1 MSASKS
7 TRKIA
12 RTQERRRVYNKSIR
26 KQTRTTVRRARES
39 VASSDSAKAQ
49 NATAAA
55 VSTLD
60 RAVSKGVV
68 HKNTAARL
76 KSRLIRRAQGLEAGK
91 SES

>member
-7 TRKIA
+7 TSKAA
-12 RTQERRRVYNKSIR
+12 RTQERRRVYNKSLR
-26 KQTRTTVRRARES
+26 RQTRTMVRRARES
-39 VASSDSAKAQ
+39 VASSDPEKAQ
-49 NATAAA
+49 NATLAA

-76 KSRLIRRAQGLEAGK
+76 KSRLVRREQGREAAK

>member
-7 TRKIA
+7 TSKTA

-26 KQTRTTVRRARES
+26 KRTRTTLRGAREN
-39 VASSDSAKAQ
+39 VAAGDAEKAQ
-49 NATAAA
+49 NATAVAI
-55 VSTLD
+55 STLD

-76 KSRLIRRAQGLEAGK
+76 KSRLARRTQGIVARAT
-91 SES
+91 ES

>member
-7 TRKIA
+7 TSKAA
-12 RTQERRRVYNKSIR
+12 RTQERRRVYNKSVR
-26 KQTRTTVRRARES
+26 KQTRTVVRKARES
-39 VASSDSAKAQ
+39 VASGDPAKAQ
-49 NATAAA
+49 NATVAA

-76 KSRLIRRAQGLEAGK
+76 KSRLVRRMQGLESGK